1 MIESTGSRREGR
13 AALPG
18 GFSADHLDPMVV
30 REYRRL
36 LRSPLLAVSF
46 LGLHVIALLIS
57 LVESGIAAL
66 IVAPGRAG
74 AIPSSEG
81 LLATITSLVFGLLL
95 PLAHFQS
102 LRGELGAGRNAELLV
117 TAGLSPWQIVGG
129 RVLAATGLGALLLIS
144 ILPYWLL
151 RYFLGGFELIGF
163 LGMLLHWLFS
173 HLSMN
178 AIIIGGSAYGSVIGR
193 VALIIGCLIVRQ
205 AVETPYLIGGSGL
218 VGPASSG
225 LWAWSGS
232 ALVALLFA
240 IAGCQVGVAQLKPVW
255 RPGAIPDSSLVLAM
269 LLLFVPIIHSVAF
282 GLGGVVAGLL
292 VLMLLIYAFQRISP
306 FSFRKKRLKPIP
318 PATLLRSS

>member
-13 AALPG
+13 SALPG
-18 GFSADHLDPMVV
+18 VSSADRLDPMLV

-36 LRSPLLAVSF
+36 LRSPLLAVAF
-46 LGLHVIALLIS
+46 LGLHAIALLIS

-66 IVAPGRAG
+66 LVAPGRAG

-81 LLATITSLVFGLLL
+81 LLAAITSLVFGLLL

-102 LRGELGAGRNAELLV
+102 LRGEFGAGRNAELLM

-129 RVLAATGLGALLLIS
+129 RVLAATGPGALLLIS

-173 HLSMN
+173 NLSMN
-178 AIIIGGSAYGSVIGR
+178 AIVIGGSAYGSVVGR
-193 VALIIGCLIVRQ
+193 VALIIGCLIIRQ

-218 VGPASSG
+218 VGPSSSG
-225 LWAWSGS
+225 LWAWLGS

-240 IAGCQVGVAQLKPVW
+240 IAGCQVGVARLKPVW
-255 RPGAIPDSSLVLAM
+255 RPGTVPDSSLVLVM

-282 GLGGVVAGLL
+282 GLGGVIAGLL
-292 VLMLLIYAFQRISP
+292 VLMLLIYAFLRISP
-306 FSFRKKRLKPIP
+306 FPFRKKRLKPIP
-318 PATLLRSS
+318 PATPLGSS

>member
-1 MIESTGSRREGR
+1 MIGSTGSRREGR

-18 GFSADHLDPMVV
+18 GSSADHLDPVLV

-36 LRSPLLAVSF
+36 LRSPWLAVAF
-46 LGLHVIALLIS
+46 LGLHAAALLIS

-66 IVAPGRAG
+66 IVSPGRGG

-81 LLATITSLVFGLLL
+81 LLAFITSLAFGLVL

-102 LRGELGAGRNAELLV
+102 LGSELGAGKNAELLV

-163 LGMLLHWLFS
+163 LGMMLHWLFS
-173 HLSMN
+173 NLSMN
-178 AIIIGGSAYGSVIGR
+178 AIVIGGSAYGSVVGR
-193 VALIIGCLIVRQ
+193 SALIVGCLIVRQ
-205 AVETPYLIGGSGL
+205 AVETPYLIGAGGL
-218 VGPASSG
+218 VGPAVDG
-225 LWAWSGS
+225 IWAWMGS

-240 IAGCQVGVAQLKPVW
+240 IAGCQVGVARMKPVW
-255 RPGAIPDSSLVLAM
+255 RPGTVPDSSLVLVM

-282 GLGGVVAGLL
+282 GLGGVITGLL
-292 VLMLLIYAFQRISP
+292 ILLLLIYAFYRISP
-306 FSFRKKRLKPIP
+306 FPLRKKRLKAIP
-318 PATLLRSS
+318 PATPLGSS